1 MSLQRTHSSRLVLV
15 ADHDPSV
22 RQFLTATLKTE
33 GYTVV
38 AVNDGREAYR
48 RLVSDADF
56 EFAVLDLMMPHLKGL
71 EIVRYMRTEKRLMKI
86 PVVMTTSGADLSMM
100 AECLPAGV
108 SALLTK
114 PFAPTQLQDTLR
126 LFLNTRKSNS

>member
-1 MSLQRTHSSRLVLV
+1 MISLQRPHSSRRVLV
-15 ADHDPSV
+15 ADDDPSV
-22 RQFLTATLKTE
+22 RQFLTAILKTE

-48 RLVSDADF
+48 RLVSDAAF
-56 EFAVLDLMMPHLKGL
+56 EVAVLDLMLPHLKGL

-100 AECLPAGV
+100 AECLPAGA

-114 PFAPTQLQDTLR
+114 PFAPTQLQETLR
-126 LFLNTRKSNS
+126 LLLNTRK